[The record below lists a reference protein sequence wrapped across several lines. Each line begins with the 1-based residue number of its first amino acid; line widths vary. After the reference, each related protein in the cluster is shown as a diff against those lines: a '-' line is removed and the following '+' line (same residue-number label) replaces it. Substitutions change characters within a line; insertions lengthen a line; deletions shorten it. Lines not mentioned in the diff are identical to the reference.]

1 MASLADRVD
10 HAKFIAHDVLCRAI
24 EDEVGYSGGAQIAP
38 TLACFIEFRIAEI
51 LRPHL
56 PEGCQDTR
64 FDS

>member
-24 EDEVGYSGGAQIAP
+24 EDEACQNGIAQITP

-56 PEGCQDTR
+56 PEDYRSER
-64 FDS
+64 FDA